1 MRICAWNAKGIS
13 TARSALTPAPWSASS
28 KHRFLRTPREETRF
42 FRAGSHAGNLLSVN
56 AVLLYT
62 RTVSRPD
69 GQEGAS
75 TMNRV
80 YRHQPL
86 APDEYLGWVDLQ
98 GQVFEAR
105 FGPDRKIGRVDPASG
120 RIYEARLGPDQLI
133 GRVDLETG
141 RVYLARIGPD
151 QHIGQVHADG
161 KIYLHRR
168 LARDEYIGR
177 VREMSS
183 L

>member
-1 MRICAWNAKGIS
+1 
-13 TARSALTPAPWSASS
+13 
-28 KHRFLRTPREETRF
+28 
-42 FRAGSHAGNLLSVN
+42 
-56 AVLLYT
+56 
-62 RTVSRPD
+62 
-69 GQEGAS
+69 
-75 TMNRV
+75 MNRV

-183 L
+183 LAHGGAALLLLVQPAYDEARQRAEENAEDTGDLEAGQATNPA